1 MFQNPFSFDGRIR
14 RSEYGLS
21 YLVFIILYLVGFFLW
36 QEFQAAPVFFFS
48 LNAVLIW
55 FLLAQGAKRC
65 HDLGNSSFF
74 QFIPFY
80 GVFMIFQDG
89 QNGMNKYGRN
99 PKELAVTKIDS
110 ENNTQQFAKGKH
122 SPVHSLLRLSSPIL
136 INVMLAA
143 ILLEF
148 LNASSTELFLYL
160 SISVV
165 PCYFMAL
172 IMNHNSLGME
182 IGRKERFRE
191 RALYC
196 SIFYVLVRLYTLYFR
211 NTEFNGQTIFF
222 ELIPIG
228 LFLCLTYFSFQLY
241 RVIYRKTYHTP

>member
-1 MFQNPFSFDGRIR
+1 
-14 RSEYGLS
+14 
-21 YLVFIILYLVGFFLW
+21 
-36 QEFQAAPVFFFS
+36 
-48 LNAVLIW
+48 
-55 FLLAQGAKRC
+55 
-65 HDLGNSSFF
+65 
-74 QFIPFY
+74 
-80 GVFMIFQDG
+80 
-89 QNGMNKYGRN
+89 MNKYGRN